1 MKALWENTDPN
12 DIDNFIHFMESFLS
26 FDHTSIDG
34 GVKGH
39 PTDMLHRISL
49 LFFGEI
55 DVIIDGGDSMSADQ
69 YLFNIMKSTR
79 LAASVFSISIPALSV
94 VDISSSSGKKWCL
107 TKDTRRFLLLSLMMG
122 KLFKWDHNKE
132 MIVRFFGN
140 SFYLVIHAVLKF
152 LTHKIEELDQ
162 LWRDANMVPNNYAFT
177 LIYFNITIALVQIQL
192 GFGKVEHDHMLIY
205 YHIPNVPFPQLSI
218 QDLQSLDIDV
228 LGMNI
233 VLLEDND
240 NMMPRNSSYNSQSI
254 GKARKSTAV
263 KQKKLD
269 DVMSSAVPIMTS
281 LILSTSQIMRTMS
294 LFLRSSTSGRVSP
307 NSNNTGIYGGEIPLS
322 NDFMVRAS
330 VRLGIILHT
339 ECCFACSSIL
349 TAKPTLL
356 NEFKLCQ
363 ISDAMTG
370 LYNIKDFISMSSDN
384 KFMNLLVQ
392 SHMICMYFHYCGL
405 HAAKQFK
412 QPSYLDELVTC
423 ISCLEFTF
431 AMLVELTKQNASMKM
446 VNPSC
451 DMISELCCYQD
462 KFRLLL
468 PSADLYPWTASS
480 TTPIMFRT
488 KMTSAEYDFSAAFT
502 EPLIKYWKI
511 RTVFFPVDHRHIFE
525 PTKSFLGNLLSIDM
539 LGTIPRFYQLNDIN
553 AENPFIAMMGL
564 KGAQLIHHL
573 YSIVFHIMEFMVQ
586 DGYELHE
593 ISNLMSE
600 ILKTSLRILK
610 HSGTFSFG
618 EVGLTLMLIFFYLQ
632 AFESCPAEVILATR
646 NVSFWKEFLTI
657 VLPQKND
664 ENNIDPFLN
673 KFVCVFQKNEFE
685 AGIQLKK
692 EYCQA
697 ENFMSGSS
705 DTPTSSSAV
714 NSSHLPN
721 HNKVPTDQRTKL
733 EQEFGLPYFKYRLF
747 MMDCTFELLW
757 LVCSYQSL
765 PTNQPHSTALHS
777 LQNNNPVK
785 FDEED
790 WVLLDCIS
798 NSSCDCAVYLCF
810 NWLCNLAQLHS
821 GLGLNPPLWSE
832 VLRKSMT
839 VLKHLSDSSF
849 SSTSGSTRESISKE
863 LKRPFLWPS
872 RVVILRLIGRLFYD
886 YNFRDWSEVFTKPAT
901 SLGDSL
907 SMIPKSSTVIGDTN
921 ENTPRAESL
930 KVNAKN
936 TRHLLL
942 FRLVLDARC
951 RDFAVALV
959 LRLLYSAIVQVVR
972 IKEETDVKAHS
983 VTFAEALA
991 HDMIKCTFNIIKSH
1005 AQQLQGQDGVGAS
1018 RALLQGFMVLLR
1030 DPRIFAGESE
1040 YQLSLNHIQKVFM
1053 SFGPATAVH
1062 KNFFSWSR
1070 SRLNIMKDL
1079 VVCLDGSVISACGGD
1094 ESIVAKQR
1102 ELLFVA
1108 MSYLTAL
1115 MQDCE
1120 HLQEMLRG
1128 LNSQRRKKSLSHFLK
1143 KLDIHGSHHDLLIVI
1158 KQYLGGT
1165 TQTVEVIAVLLEM
1178 LLNGLPANLKDLFK
1192 VAIKERVV
1200 DLPEAGL
1207 FEDLSA
1213 VPLIRNPVSLCLIF
1227 PLISSWTPKT
1237 QLCVLHTIIQLFQG
1251 RWTAIINLTSVST
1264 IKPSLIDLILDNF
1277 RYIGADLKPKCIL
1290 LLQLLGKF
1298 SITVAELKRVIRT
1311 LKEADA
1317 EIDLG
1322 GDDRN
1327 VQIVTDSKKGWYL
1340 IETLRGTLIDE
1351 DDPQFFYLFEGR
1363 SCGILVPPFQRWP
1376 GYNGYTFCTWFSL
1389 KDWGSANF
1397 KQEEDSKLTLFSV
1410 RQLNGVGFDIFAK
1423 PRVGGSKLLIDFFVT
1438 ITTAKNTPP
1447 IEKALCCLNLA
1458 GNNNKASSW
1467 HFFAV
1472 SHAKGR
1478 FMGKSFITAFID
1490 NDNPCK
1496 IELSFPKLADAT
1508 TLAGIGCVHYM
1519 NEEQQGINHHNG
1531 SSPNSHSSEW
1541 MSFHGRMSAVY
1552 LFSEALS
1559 VPVLQQMQK
1568 LGYTKIHEITSNLDD
1583 FRNLGLDTNVHN
1595 ALVLAYNPGM
1605 HRGSIVVDMAEQ
1617 QSLSNGHKWQV
1628 IESFI
1633 DPEAIHSLGTSSL
1646 GSAMNGKLLD
1656 GTHVCTSRDM
1666 RNALDCLGGIK
1677 VILPIFENLSIC
1689 QTPEETASRYA
1700 QILQLFISTLRN
1712 SVENK
1717 TFMANQGFAYLINF
1731 LTLLEP
1737 HQVTLEIVDG
1747 FISLLEKFQNDQEWV
1762 ISCITTIFFDFNFWS
1777 TTPFICQETILKK
1790 LCNYVS
1796 SHADLVKSRIGFTKL
1811 FDALY
1816 LCYANSFQLNQRLSM
1831 LARGEMPI
1839 TLLRAQSIKWDMGE
1853 LVTIRG
1859 LVFNVLYVALSNTTQ
1874 PIDKEIQALVRYI
1887 HYESDP
1893 QFKIYALQWFVK
1905 LINPEK
1911 IDLARKMIEA
1921 MSTARSLFVLCELAG
1936 HNNAKVR
1943 LHAWL
1948 AVCSTL
1954 YLALSFA
1961 GVQFTV
1967 SIDGVNSGNN
1977 TASSGGY
1984 YGSTAN
1990 PVATAGSDF
1999 TATGSLYGANNSYGV
2014 FSWGSREV
2022 DAFGMLGVDLTTLS
2036 PWLLELF
2043 ARSHEAINSDAA
2055 STSQVDGSES
2065 HFPASSSNP
2074 SIELYL
2080 LFQILQLT
2088 FFGRSCKIIIPLI
2101 EKKLSSPLSRNESN
2115 SNKSNSG
2122 DAQQQFPDD
2131 NRQIS
2136 SSEVVV
2142 DTLEEE
2148 DFDTIRMISFPML
2161 FPALIQVLKS
2171 SFIDID
2177 SKIRL
2182 FSKITKHLLG
2192 QENNDIFLSIPKWQS
2207 YLLELVCTTL
2217 IDERFQND
2225 FDFIN
2230 CKHFRDFIAT
2240 IFGKLHVHGI
2250 LYGELRL
2257 PRHRIEAPGVIRPLD
2272 YLELSARDI
2281 FELMRRD
2288 QRTLG
2293 SGLVRKTI
2301 GYIRCY
2307 VAKGLIDWRDFG
2319 VEILH
2324 KIMNMLNDTLEYI
2337 RQADL
2342 DVMEKTLRLK
2352 LHELNVWLLV
2362 EGVCEFIALPPSQPA
2377 HSSTHQ
2383 PMMKSTASFNNLSSL
2398 QVARSEAEPVSS
2410 GLPSMAQTI
2419 QSVKFDENNVTESS
2433 KVGMMPVNLSELDD
2447 GVIDD
2452 HFAADGRP
2460 FYVEQVNRTFSPELM
2475 EDDDL
2480 LHELQL
2486 NLMDDSL
2493 YVMETEQEKFLWA
2506 LIDSMIALLGLD
2518 DKGTTAWYNQDRSKR
2533 LGAAIRVGVARG
2545 RYVIH
2550 VIQESTE
2557 SMIGNDGETS
2567 TTSSNNNNPKGISDR
2582 NNPKQQKYILDKII
2596 NHSMWILL
2604 RIILNVALL
2613 GANHPIHSEDRDSL
2627 CIKALIQLTNI
2638 LNWSKNI
2645 GKGDYH
2651 QESLL
2656 VLGKLSIAINKAT
2669 TSRHTLW
2676 MKLAM
2681 KLLLEIIAN
2690 HKKFLANGIIAQS
2703 KGFMEPKPGRFS
2715 VGGLRP
2721 QYAPIDFGS
2730 LGDFNDD
2737 RFMRYSLRMSFSSTS
2752 TGSRRESFS
2761 EDSPPSSGLTDYLEQ
2776 KIVSTLELP
2785 GDVRFFWMDWE
2796 NFMEQVMKTSMEKE
2810 KIILLSRLDEMGL
2823 HKQSVEISTQLEVYF
2838 RALDDA
2844 KSFFKQR
2851 IDASVV
2857 KIGSIEVKQLKDAV
2871 RIETMNKKTV
2881 FKDWK
2886 QLLGDLSNERG
2897 AWGNGDIVEEQDNV
2911 SVIYDIL
2918 YSTLI
2923 DDSLLRYSG

>member
-1 MKALWENTDPN
+1 
-12 DIDNFIHFMESFLS
+12 MESFLT
-26 FDHTSIDG
+26 FEHGKIDQEIS
-34 GVKGH
+34 GH
-39 PTDMLHRISL
+39 PTDMVHRIAL
-49 LFFGEI
+49 AFFSEI

-69 YLFNIMKSTR
+69 YLFNIMKSSR
-79 LAASVFSISIPALSV
+79 LAASVFSIAIPALSV
-94 VDISSSSGKKWCL
+94 VDVSSSSGKRWCL

-122 KLFKWDHNKE
+122 KLFKWEHNRE
-132 MIVRFFGN
+132 LIVRFFSN
-140 SFYLVIHAVLKF
+140 SFYLVIHSVLKF
-152 LTHKIEELDQ
+152 LTMKIEELDQ
-162 LWRDANMVPNNYAFT
+162 LWKDINQMSNNYAFT
-177 LIYFNITIALVQIQL
+177 LLYLSITIALVQIQL
-192 GFGKVEHDHMLIY
+192 GIGKVEYDDMLSFCR
-205 YHIPNVPFPQLSI
+205 IPDVPHPQFSI
-218 QDLQSLDIDV
+218 QDLLALDIDI
-228 LGMNI
+228 LGTRIHLQEDHDNI
-233 VLLEDND
+233 
-240 NMMPRNSSYNSQSI
+240 MPRNSSYNSQSL
-254 GKARKSTAV
+254 GKAKKSTAV
-263 KQKKLD
+263 KQKKID
-269 DVMSSAVPIMTS
+269 DVLSSAVPIMTS
-281 LILSTSQIMRTMS
+281 LVLSTCQIIRTMS
-294 LFLRSSTSGRVSP
+294 LYVRSATGRTSPHSP
-307 NSNNTGIYGGEIPLS
+307 TSNGNPSIQGSIS
-322 NDFMVRAS
+322 NEAMIKAG

-339 ECCFACSSIL
+339 ECSFACSSIL
-349 TAKPTLL
+349 TVKPTLL

-363 ISDAMTG
+363 TSDALTG
-370 LYNIKDFISMSSDN
+370 LYSIKDLISMHNDP
-384 KFMNLLVQ
+384 KFMDLLIQ
-392 SHMICMYFHYCGL
+392 SHMVCIHFHYCGL

-412 QPSYLDELVTC
+412 QPSFLEELITC

-431 AMLVELTKQNASMKM
+431 AMLIELTKQNACLKM

-451 DMISELCCYQD
+451 EMISELCSYQD

-468 PSADLYPWTASS
+468 PSADLYPWTASN

-539 LGTIPRFYQLNDIN
+539 LSSIPRFYDFADIN
-553 AENPFIAMMGL
+553 AENPFIAMMSL
-564 KGAQLIHHL
+564 KGVQMIHHL
-573 YSIVFHIMEFMVQ
+573 FVIVFHILEFMAK
-586 DGYELHE
+586 DGYELQE
-593 ISNLMSE
+593 ISNVISE
-600 ILKTSLRILK
+600 TLKTSLRILK

-618 EVGLTLMLIFFYLQ
+618 EVGLTLVLILFYLR
-632 AFESCPAEVILATR
+632 AFESCPAEVILACR
-646 NVSFWKEFLTI
+646 NIAFWKEFLTI

-673 KFVCVFQKNEFE
+673 KFVCVFQKNEYD

-692 EYCQA
+692 EYCQS
-697 ENFMSGSS
+697 EIVTNNGDPTVSPLVLLPQGSS
-705 DTPTSSSAV
+705 SSTKI
-714 NSSHLPN
+714 NP
-721 HNKVPTDQRTKL
+721 DQRAKL

-747 MMDCTFELLW
+747 MMDCTLELLW
-757 LVCSYQSL
+757 LVCSFQSL
-765 PTNQPHSTALHS
+765 PTHQPNVNAHSSHQKES
-777 LQNNNPVK
+777 SVK

-790 WVLLDCIS
+790 WILLDCIS

-821 GLGLNPPLWSE
+821 GLGLNPPLWNE

-849 SSTSGSTRESISKE
+849 TSATGSTRESISKE

-901 SLGDSL
+901 SLADSL
-907 SMIPKSSTVIGDTN
+907 SMIPKTSTIIGESN
-921 ENTPRAESL
+921 EGTPRAESL

-959 LRLLYSAIVQVVR
+959 LKLLYSAIVQVVR
-972 IKEETDVKAHS
+972 NKEENEAKSQS

-1040 YQLSLNHIQKVFM
+1040 FKLTLNHIQKAFM
-1053 SFGPATAVH
+1053 SFGPATNVH

-1079 VVCLDGSVISACGGD
+1079 VVCLDGSVISSSN
-1094 ESIVAKQR
+1094 EEMFVAKQR

-1108 MSYLTAL
+1108 MAYLTAL
-1115 MQDCE
+1115 MQDCD

-1128 LNSQRRKKSLSHFLK
+1128 LNSQRRKKTLSHFLK

-1178 LLNGLPANLKDLFK
+1178 LLNGLPSNLKDLFK
-1192 VAIKERVV
+1192 KAIADKVI
-1200 DLPEAGL
+1200 DLPEVGL

-1213 VPLIRNPVSLCLIF
+1213 VPLIRNPVALCLIF
-1227 PLISSWTPKT
+1227 PLISSWTPQT
-1237 QLCVLHTIIQLFQG
+1237 QLCVINTIIQLFQG

-1277 RYIGADLKPKCIL
+1277 RYISSELKPKCIL

-1298 SITVAELKRVIRT
+1298 SITVSELKRVIRT
-1311 LKEADA
+1311 LKEADS
-1317 EIDLG
+1317 EFELDF
-1322 GDDRN
+1322 DR
-1327 VQIVTDSKKGWYL
+1327 QICDSKKGWYL

-1363 SCGILVPPFQRWP
+1363 SCGILLPPFQRWP

-1410 RQLNGVGFDIFAK
+1410 RQLNGVGWDIFAK

-1438 ITTAKNTPP
+1438 ITTAKNAPP

-1458 GNNNKASSW
+1458 GNSSKSSSW

-1478 FMGKSFITAFID
+1478 FMGKSVITAFID
-1490 NDNPCK
+1490 NDNPSK
-1496 IELSFPKLADAT
+1496 FELSYPKLVDAT
-1508 TLAGIGCVHYM
+1508 TLAGIGCVHQL
-1519 NEEQQGINHHNG
+1519 NEENDHHE
-1531 SSPNSHSSEW
+1531 PIER

-1552 LFSEALS
+1552 LFSEPLA

-1617 QSLSNGHKWQV
+1617 QSSSYGHKWQV
-1628 IESFI
+1628 IETFT

-1646 GSAMNGKLLD
+1646 GSPMNGKLLD

-1689 QTPEETASRYA
+1689 ETPEDTANRYA

-1717 TFMANQGFAYLINF
+1717 TFMANQGFSYLINF

-1737 HQVTLEIVDG
+1737 HQVTLDIVDG

-1762 ISCITTIFFDFNFWS
+1762 INCITTIFFDFNFWS
-1777 TTPFICQETILKK
+1777 ACPFVCQETILKK

-1796 SHADLVKSRIGFTKL
+1796 SHADLVKSRIGFAKL

-1816 LCYANSFQLNQRLSM
+1816 LCYANTNQLNQRLTA
-1831 LARGEMPI
+1831 LARGEIPI
-1839 TLLRAQSIKWDMGE
+1839 TLLRAQSVKWDMNE
-1853 LVTIRG
+1853 LIIIRG

-1874 PIDKEIQALVRYI
+1874 PIDKEIQALIRYI
-1887 HYESDP
+1887 HYEPDP

-1921 MSTARSLFVLCELAG
+1921 MSAARSLFVLCEMTG
-1936 HNNAKVR
+1936 NSNGKVR

-1954 YLALSFA
+1954 YLALSFV
-1961 GVQFTV
+1961 GVQFTAGT
-1967 SIDGVNSGNN
+1967 DTASGNV
-1977 TASSGGY
+1977 ASSGGY
-1984 YGSTAN
+1984 YSVGGATVAPTGDIPASSST
-1990 PVATAGSDF
+1990 T
-1999 TATGSLYGANNSYGV
+1999 TGGGLGGV
-2014 FSWGSREV
+2014 FSWSYREV
-2022 DAFGMLGVDLTTLS
+2022 DAFSMLGVDLNTLS
-2036 PWLLELF
+2036 PWLLELCGRTF
-2043 ARSHEAINSDAA
+2043 DAISL
-2055 STSQVDGSES
+2055 
-2065 HFPASSSNP
+2065 ASSNEATSFSQEVDQSFCPTQHNP
-2074 SIELYL
+2074 SMELYL

-2101 EKKLSSPLSRNESN
+2101 ERKLSPPEARVESTHGN
-2115 SNKSNSG
+2115 IPSN
-2122 DAQQQFPDD
+2122 DTQQQFPEEK
-2131 NRQIS
+2131 RQVS
-2136 SSEVVV
+2136 SSELVV

-2148 DFDTIRMISFPML
+2148 DFDTIRIIAIPML
-2161 FPALIQVLKS
+2161 FPALMQVLKS

-2177 SKIRL
+2177 SKMRL

-2207 YLLELVCTTL
+2207 YLLEIVCTTL
-2217 IDERFQND
+2217 LDERFQND
-2225 FDFIN
+2225 FDRLN

-2250 LYGELRL
+2250 LYGELRI
-2257 PRHRIEAPGVIRPLD
+2257 PRHRIESPGVIRPLD

-2293 SGLVRKTI
+2293 SGLVRKSI

-2324 KIMNMLNDTLEYI
+2324 KIMNMLNDTLDYI

-2352 LHELNVWLLV
+2352 LHEVNVWLLV
-2362 EGVCEFIALPPSQPA
+2362 EGVCEFIALPPSQPVLPTIL
-2377 HSSTHQ
+2377 SQ
-2383 PMMKSTASFNNLSSL
+2383 PMLKSGASFNNLASLQASKAEVESSL
-2398 QVARSEAEPVSS
+2398 SGTTNPTTISS
-2410 GLPSMAQTI
+2410 VPQI
-2419 QSVKFDENNVTESS
+2419 VVKFDELNNPEST
-2433 KVGMMPVNLSELDD
+2433 KMPAGGLNYSELDD

-2452 HFAADGRP
+2452 HFAPEGRP
-2460 FYVEQVNRTFSPELM
+2460 FFNDQVNRTLSPDVTNDE
-2475 EDDDL
+2475 DL
-2480 LHELQL
+2480 LNELQL

-2493 YVMETEQEKFLWA
+2493 YVMESDQEKFLWA
-2506 LIDSMIALLGLD
+2506 LLDSMISLLGLD
-2518 DKGTTAWYNQDRSKR
+2518 EKGTIAWYNQERSKR
-2533 LGAAIRVGVARG
+2533 FGAAIRVGVARG
-2545 RYVIH
+2545 RYVLH
-2550 VIQESTE
+2550 VVQESTE
-2557 SMIGNDGETS
+2557 NIIANDGMD
-2567 TTSSNNNNPKGISDR
+2567 SSATGGTGGSANKGNSDR
-2582 NNPKQQKYILDKII
+2582 SSTKQQKYILDKII

-2613 GANHPIHSEDRDSL
+2613 GANNPIHSEDRESL
-2627 CIKALIQLTNI
+2627 CVQALVQLTHI
-2638 LNWSKNI
+2638 LNWSKNA

-2651 QESLL
+2651 QESLF
-2656 VLGKLSIAINKAT
+2656 VLAKLSIAINRAT

-2681 KLLLEIIAN
+2681 KLVMEIVTN

-2703 KGFMEPKPGRFS
+2703 KGFVEPKPSRFS
-2715 VGGLRP
+2715 VTGTLRP
-2721 QYAPIDFGS
+2721 QYAPIDFSS
-2730 LGDFNDD
+2730 LGDFNEEK
-2737 RFMRYSLRMSFSSTS
+2737 FTRYSLRMSFSSTS

-2761 EDSPPSSGLTDYLEQ
+2761 EESPMNSGLTEYLEQ
-2776 KIVSTLELP
+2776 KIVSSLDLP
-2785 GDVRFFWMDWE
+2785 SDARFFWMDWE
-2796 NFMEQVMKTSMEKE
+2796 NFMEQIVKTSMEKE
-2810 KIILLSRLDEMGL
+2810 KTILLSRLDEMGL
-2823 HKQSVEISTQLEVYF
+2823 HKQSAEISNQLEVYF

-2851 IDASVV
+2851 IDSSVV
-2857 KIGSIEVKQLKDAV
+2857 KIGSLELKQLKEAV
-2871 RIETMNKKTV
+2871 RIETANKKMV
-2881 FKDWK
+2881 FRDWK
-2886 QLLGDLSNERG
+2886 QLLADLSNERG
-2897 AWGNGDIVEEQDNV
+2897 AWGNGDIIEEQDNV
-2911 SVIYDIL
+2911 SVPFFH
-2918 YSTLI
+2918 T
-2923 DDSLLRYSG
+2923 